1 MLRWLSPLMVVLMVG
16 TCAGQEPIKGLCPP
30 TTDLV
35 CPSDSRIICD
45 DDEKFK
51 CWPYDKPLPWQTTF
65 PATQVQEVPKAQ
77 HPLLYGFLV
86 QGPPQPDNEGEAF
99 AFHYR
104 CTAGKDGT
112 TITLQAI
119 EGGPKVKIAC
129 INCSCGGEK

>member
-1 MLRWLSPLMVVLMVG
+1 MVVLMVG
-16 TCAGQEPIKGLCPP
+16 TCAGQQ
-30 TTDLV
+30 
-35 CPSDSRIICD
+35 S
-45 DDEKFK
+45 
-51 CWPYDKPLPWQTTF
+51 
-65 PATQVQEVPKAQ
+65 QVQEVPQAK
-77 HPLLYGFLV
+77 HPLLHGYLV

-129 INCSCGGEK
+129 VNCLCSGEK